1 MVEIRLGAFPPL
13 EGPVPAP
20 GTQARFVHA
29 AADAGLDHFCTG
41 DHVSFFV
48 GAGFDGLVSATS
60 LAMAHPAM
68 PVYVA
73 VYLLPLRHPTLVARQ
88 VADLESLAPGRLV
101 LGVGI
106 GGEDPHEF
114 AICGV
119 DARTR
124 GRRMDE
130 CLTVLHSLLTG
141 TPVTFHG
148 EFFDLDEALI
158 LPKPRSPVPLI
169 VCGRSDA
176 AVRRAAR
183 LGDGWIGLW
192 NSARRFAEVA
202 ASIDEQATAAG
213 RRDHPRAHAMQ
224 VWCGIA
230 QERQRARTL
239 LATAMERFYQIPFDR
254 FERYSPYGTPV
265 EIAEFLAPYVAAGCT
280 TFNLI
285 PQSPD
290 IETAVQ
296 GAAEVKRLLAGT

>member
-1 MVEIRLGAFPPL
+1 MSEIRVGVFPPL
-13 EGPVPAP
+13 DGAAPAS
-20 GTQARFVHA
+20 GGQSAFVAA
-29 AADAGLDHFCTG
+29 AADAGLDHVCTG

-130 CLTVLHSLLTG
+130 CLIVLRALLTG
-141 TPVTFHG
+141 EAVSFRG
-148 EFFDLDEALI
+148 EFFDLDDALI
-158 LPKPRSPVPLI
+158 LPAPPSPV
-169 VCGRSDA
+169 
-176 AVRRAAR
+176 
-183 LGDGWIGLW
+183 
-192 NSARRFAEVA
+192 
-202 ASIDEQATAAG
+202 
-213 RRDHPRAHAMQ
+213 
-224 VWCGIA
+224 
-230 QERQRARTL
+230 
-239 LATAMERFYQIPFDR
+239 
-254 FERYSPYGTPV
+254 
-265 EIAEFLAPYVAAGCT
+265 
-280 TFNLI
+280 
-285 PQSPD
+285 
-290 IETAVQ
+290 
-296 GAAEVKRLLAGT
+296 